1 MQKHHEQISVVVDM
15 TRAEEHVFLAACG
28 KSDDR
33 TLSPGIALPQY
44 RRLFMAKSKDRD
56 VFPSSDQPHR
66 AVLLELK
73 GERAAED
80 GSAAM
85 TSTEIFAAL
94 SMEEVIAYVRNRQP
108 AVEIMELK
116 VVGKVQVLSSSK
128 HLAE

>member
-1 MQKHHEQISVVVDM
+1 
-15 TRAEEHVFLAACG
+15 
-28 KSDDR
+28 
-33 TLSPGIALPQY
+33 
-44 RRLFMAKSKDRD
+44 MAKSKDRD

-108 AVEIMELK
+108 AVEIMELR